1 MWISRRKPIWRIA
14 NTWCNPPNSVLGE
27 RPTTATG
34 HAAVD
39 AYLWIERPGY
49 SNGSCNGGPA
59 KVGAW
64 WRAKALAMAEGA
76 HW

>member
-1 MWISRRKPIWRIA
+1 
-14 NTWCNPPNSVLGE
+14 VLGE

-59 KVGAW
+59 KAGAW
-64 WRAKALAMAEGA
+64 WRAKALAMAKGA